1 MKLKRIFKWSARAI
15 LVALVLGFL
24 VGFIAYWR
32 STNDCDRKTALV
44 NPMKAIVYC
53 EYGGPEV
60 LTLVDVEKPVPN
72 DDQVLIKVRAASLNF
87 IDPGLMRGPW
97 PLRLMSGLRKPE
109 KTGLGNDVAGTV
121 EAVGKNVTQFKAG
134 DEVFGVA
141 RPSLAEYACGRE
153 RGLVIKPANVTFEQ
167 AGAVAWAGF
176 TALQGLRQGNIQ
188 PGQKVLINGAT
199 GGVGTLAVQ
208 IAKSF
213 GAEVTG
219 VCSTGKVD
227 LVRSIGADH
236 VIDYTKEDFTK
247 SGQRYDV
254 VLDNVGTQP
263 LLGFTRV
270 LNPKGKYVLIG
281 GGGPNDAGWIG
292 PLARPIKAMGLSPF
306 VSQQMGMM
314 FADLNKKD
322 LTVLADLMQ
331 AGKVTPVID
340 RTYPLSQLAD
350 AIRYLEQGHARG
362 KVVITLKDTNETSP
376 VSANVAAGSVSRTGP
391 VLLVVEF
398 IAVVIGVTIV
408 PIIVAFAL
416 NRRFQQR
423 SPGKRPYR
431 WGYYF
436 GILSFIGA
444 IGLANVFGSGVSA
457 VIVCGLI
464 YAILAWFFAQRHHW
478 AWVTLTIFSFNPV
491 AWIINSIYLWKRWAE
506 DSVATAT

>member
-176 TALQGLRQGNIQ
+176 TALQGLRQGKIQ

-208 IAKSF
+208 IAKSL

-219 VCSTGKVD
+219 VCSTGKMD

-247 SGQRYDV
+247 GDQRYDV
-254 VLDNVGTQP
+254 IFDNVQNHSFSDRRRVLTPNGICVLAGIGGAGLHEGQLMRIAGALKADLLSRFIDQKFVRYGTTTNKEDLT
-263 LLGFTRV
+263 LLG
-270 LNPKGKYVLIG
+270 N
-281 GGGPNDAGWIG
+281 
-292 PLARPIKAMGLSPF
+292 
-306 VSQQMGMM
+306 
-314 FADLNKKD
+314 
-322 LTVLADLMQ
+322 LMKT
-331 AGKVTPVID
+331 GKVTPVID
-340 RTYPLSQLAD
+340 RTYKLSETAE
-350 AIRYLEQGHARG
+350 AMRYFEEGHARG
-362 KVVITLKDTNETSP
+362 KVVIT
-376 VSANVAAGSVSRTGP
+376 
-391 VLLVVEF
+391 VEQD
-398 IAVVIGVTIV
+398 
-408 PIIVAFAL
+408 
-416 NRRFQQR
+416 N
-423 SPGKRPYR
+423 KR
-431 WGYYF
+431 
-436 GILSFIGA
+436 
-444 IGLANVFGSGVSA
+444 
-457 VIVCGLI
+457 
-464 YAILAWFFAQRHHW
+464 
-478 AWVTLTIFSFNPV
+478 
-491 AWIINSIYLWKRWAE
+491 
-506 DSVATAT
+506 